1 MPDPIRAALAAALA
15 LAAPLAAAQAEPG
28 VAWRCHLD
36 AAAVRLVCVADVEA
50 APTPAA
56 VSTASVNG
64 TRFPLDAARAW
75 TVELWTP
82 PADMA
87 FVELLARATICYRS
101 PGCTVQVT
109 PWLEARRVVAR

>member
-15 LAAPLAAAQAEPG
+15 LAAPLAAAQAGPG
-28 VAWRCHLD
+28 ATWLCHLD

-50 APTPAA
+50 AGAPAA
-56 VSTASVNG
+56 ASTASVNG
-64 TRFPLDAARAW
+64 TSFPLDAARAW

-82 PADMA
+82 PADMD

-101 PGCTVQVT
+101 PGCTVQVM
-109 PWLEARRVVAR
+109 PWPEARRVAAR